1 MKSKKIIALLMSVL
15 LVLSFMAGCGDS
27 SQPAPAQTPAQENQE
42 EASPEAPAGETRK
55 ITDML
60 GREVEVPATVNTIVA
75 LGNTPRLITYLG
87 LADKVV
93 GYSGMDP
100 EKATPACAYA
110 YANKERWANVPIV
123 GTDAGGQT
131 DYYPEEIIKAAPDII
146 LATCPLEL
154 AQDLEKQI
162 GIPVFVVKPDRIMTR
177 EYDQCLLLLGEV
189 CGVEEKAQEVVDYIH
204 ACLDD
209 LANRT
214 KDIPEDEKPDVLSAA
229 ATFKGAHGLEGV
241 RIKDAVMEAAGAK
254 NLAAELDG
262 QSLCVITDMEQILAW
277 NPEYIFLDSGGVGLV
292 RQDAKEHPDFYEKL
306 RAFNEGK
313 VYQYPSSTS
322 YYENLEIPLANSYF
336 VGSVLYPEQFKD
348 INVRD
353 KANEIM
359 KYFLGV
365 DDYMSVLEETGQG
378 YCAVELGKD

>member
-15 LVLSFMAGCGDS
+15 LMLSFMAGCGES
-27 SQPAPAQTPAQENQE
+27 NKPAPAEAPSQTDKE
-42 EASPEAPAGETRK
+42 EASPETPAGEARI

-60 GREVEVPATVNTIVA
+60 GREVEVPAIVNNIVA

-93 GYSGMDP
+93 GYSGMNP
-100 EKATPACAYA
+100 EKTSPVCAYA
-110 YANKERWANVPIV
+110 YTNKDRWANVPIV

-131 DYYPEEIIKAAPDII
+131 DYYPEEIIKVSPDII
-146 LATCPLEL
+146 LASCPIEL

-162 GIPVFVVKPDRIMTR
+162 GIPVFVVKPDTILTR

-189 CGVEEKAQEVVDYIH
+189 CGVQEKAQEVVDYIH
-204 ACLDD
+204 ACRDD

-229 ATFKGAHGLEGV
+229 ATFKGVHGLESI
-241 RIKDAVMEAAGAK
+241 RIKDAVMEAVGAK
-254 NLAAELDG
+254 NLAADV
-262 QSLCVITDMEQILAW
+262 SDKSSCIIADMEQILAW

-292 RQDAKEHPDFYEKL
+292 RQDAKEHPEFYEKL
-306 RAFNEGK
+306 RAFEEGK
-313 VYQYPSSTS
+313 VYQYPSSTA
-322 YYENLEIPLANSYF
+322 YYANLEIPLANSYF

-348 INVRD
+348 LNIRD

-359 KYFLGV
+359 EYFLGIE
-365 DDYMSVLEETGQG
+365 DYMSILEESGHG